1 MLVLDCGS
9 SPGGFSQVAAQCC
22 DASLDIASELQR
34 HLQPSSH
41 IAVQTTYKNGAVDS
55 DSNDSVAPSRSSQ
68 NQSKAGDTFES
79 INASDLNN
87 RNQGAVVAIDLLP
100 MEHIPG
106 VCALYPWDFIHSHT
120 VSRLRQALGKRR
132 FDVILSDM
140 SPNLTGQ
147 LDVDHDRS
155 VELCRYV
162 IRAAQT
168 LPLRPGGA
176 LFFKSIQGGQTMSL
190 RKELEQMFN
199 FVKIIKPE
207 ASRKESR
214 EVYILCQEYNSTKHI
229 K

>member
-22 DASLDIASELQR
+22 DASVDIASELSR
-34 HLQPSSH
+34 HLQASSH
-41 IAVQTTYKNGAVDS
+41 IAINTTHKNGGADIV
-55 DSNDSVAPSRSSQ
+55 SNDSVAPTRSLQ
-68 NQSKAGDTFES
+68 NLQKSGDTFES

-100 MEHIPG
+100 MESIPG
-106 VCALYPWDFIHSHT
+106 VCALYPWDFTHSHT

-155 VELCRYV
+155 IELCRYV

-168 LPLRPGGA
+168 LPLRAGGA
-176 LFFKSIQGGQTMSL
+176 LFFKSIQGAQTVSL

-214 EVYILCQEYNSTKHI
+214 EVYILCQNYNGTKHI